1 MRKILIS
8 ILDVLLLIGL
18 IFLIINGAS
27 WMKVEGIKGLDE
39 ANKAVDKKIS
49 NLSNTISVTYVNS
62 EANLKRAASTL
73 QETKTEY
80 ENQEALSSTQNR
92 TYVSNLEKYDIDYL
106 WTKIGNYA
114 RDENVIIKMD
124 LVQSGA
130 SSNLYTLN
138 FAVTGEYS
146 SITNFIYDIE
156 NDSKL
161 GFKIDEF
168 KMGAADANTL
178 SATFSCKEI
187 PIIVGTVDQESSST
201 SSSTSSD
208 SSTGTNQTSSST
220 NTQSKNTG
228 ATANSTNTNSTSTNS
243 TSANSTST
251 NSSSTTNSST
261 SSSNTTPTVTET
273 SSGSSR

>member
-18 IFLIINGAS
+18 IFLIVNGAS

-49 NLSNTISVTYVNS
+49 NLSNAISVTYVNS

-114 RDENVIIKMD
+114 RDENVVIKMD
-124 LVQSGA
+124 LVQSGS

-138 FAVTGEYS
+138 FTVTGEYS

-168 KMGAADANTL
+168 KMGAADASTL

-187 PIIVGTVDQESSST
+187 PIIVGIVDQEGGNT
-201 SSSTSSD
+201 NMQDQSSD
-208 SSTGTNQTSSST
+208 SSSGTTTSSST
-220 NTQSKNTG
+220 NNT
-228 ATANSTNTNSTSTNS
+228 TNTNSGANTNSANPSGSAATNS
-243 TSANSTST
+243 TTSNAN
-251 NSSSTTNSST
+251 TTNSTT
-261 SSSNTTPTVTET
+261 SPTITET
-273 SSGSSR
+273 GTGSSR

>member
-18 IFLIINGAS
+18 IFLIVNGVS

-114 RDENVIIKMD
+114 RDENVVIKME
-124 LVQSGA
+124 LIQSGA

-138 FAVTGEYS
+138 FTVTGEYS

-156 NDSKL
+156 NNSKL

-168 KMGAADANTL
+168 KMGAADASTL

-187 PIIVGTVDQESSST
+187 PIIVGTVDQGSSSA

-208 SSTGTNQTSSST
+208 SSTGTNQTSSSSSTQST
-220 NTQSKNTG
+220 NTEAST
-228 ATANSTNTNSTSTNS
+228 NSTNTS
-243 TSANSTST
+243 STST
-251 NSSSTTNSST
+251 NSSATTNSAT

>member
-18 IFLIINGAS
+18 IFLIVNGAG

-49 NLSNTISVTYVNS
+49 NLSNAISVTYVNS

-114 RDENVIIKMD
+114 RDENVVIKMD
-124 LVQSGA
+124 LVQSGS

-138 FAVTGEYS
+138 FTVTGEYS

-168 KMGAADANTL
+168 KMGAADASTL

-187 PIIVGTVDQESSST
+187 PIIVGTVDQGSSSASSST
-201 SSSTSSD
+201 TSD
-208 SSTGTNQTSSST
+208 SSSGTNQTSSSSS
-220 NTQSKNTG
+220 TQSTNTG
-228 ATANSTNTNSTSTNS
+228 ASTNSTNTDSTNTNSTSTNS
-243 TSANSTST
+243 SA
-251 NSSSTTNSST
+251 TTNSST